1 MGSGIVGDAGFFV
14 PARMRRAGR
23 SLPGGG
29 NGGGN
34 GDGIGNGNGNGEV
47 PGEAPGFFA
56 GALRRTSLR
65 GGRAGSGGG
74 ETAGGGSRFE
84 IVRNDL
90 FRKSSFSSEKFPER
104 IKTGSEYPPGGFPK
118 AGFAKKN
125 CTIVRISA
133 RSAKISRNEQSRF
146 KRWFFPQG
154 KSGLQ
159 LPVERFLSFFYNVVP
174 QYIDFYFEG

>member
-1 MGSGIVGDAGFFV
+1 MPVFLCPRGCGGPGGACPAAGMAAGMATGSETGTGTGTG
-14 PARMRRAGR
+14 RCRGRRRA
-23 SLPGGG
+23 SSPGIFVGHL
-29 NGGGN
+29 
-34 GDGIGNGNGNGEV
+34 
-47 PGEAPGFFA
+47 FA
-56 GALRRTSLR
+56 GVGPGPAAAKRP
-65 GGRAGSGGG
+65 
-74 ETAGGGSRFE
+74 GGGSRFE
-84 IVRNDL
+84 IVRNVL